1 MRSVGFRARVEQLI
15 DDLTFGNVYEVKTVL
30 ASVAA
35 ALAVYQLVLIA
46 VGYGKLRPRFLASPV
61 ASLTHRASGDV
72 IVVLVAV
79 VALACLGHFGFDD
92 HGRLHQVTGAAL
104 VVVLAFKIAVIRWWH
119 DLGRLLPV
127 LGTCVFVLLA
137 LTWLTSAGHF
147 LGAG

>member
-1 MRSVGFRARVEQLI
+1 MDQLI

-46 VGYGKLRPRFLASPV
+46 VGYGKLRPRFLGSPA

-72 IVVLVAV
+72 ILVLVVV
-79 VALACLGHFGFDD
+79 VALACLAHFGFDD
-92 HGRLHQVTGAAL
+92 HGGLHAVTGAL
-104 VVVLAFKIAVIRWWH
+104 LLVVLALKVAVIRWWH
-119 DLGRLLPV
+119 GLGRLLPV
-127 LGTCVFVLLA
+127 LGSTVFVLLA

-147 LGAG
+147 LGGGE

>member
-1 MRSVGFRARVEQLI
+1 MEQLI
-15 DDLTFGNVYEVKTVL
+15 DDLTFGNVYEVKAVL

-46 VGYGKLRPRFLASPV
+46 VGYGKLRPRFLTSPT

-72 IVVLVAV
+72 IVVLVVV
-79 VALACLGHFGFDD
+79 VALACLAHFGVDD
-92 HGRLHQVTGAAL
+92 HGRLHQITGAAL
-104 VVVLAFKIAVIRWWH
+104 LAVLALKVAVIRWWH
-119 DLGRLLPV
+119 GLGRLLPV

-147 LGAG
+147 LGGGE

>member
-1 MRSVGFRARVEQLI
+1 MDQLI

-46 VGYGKLRPRFLASPV
+46 VGYGKLRPRFLASPA

-72 IVVLVAV
+72 ILVLVVV
-79 VALACLGHFGFDD
+79 VALACLAHFGFEDD
-92 HGRLHQVTGAAL
+92 GGLHAVTGALLL
-104 VVVLAFKIAVIRWWH
+104 VVLGFKIAVIRWWH
-119 DLGRLLPV
+119 GLGRLLPV
-127 LGTCVFVLLA
+127 LGSTVFVLLA

-147 LGAG
+147 LGGGE

>member
-1 MRSVGFRARVEQLI
+1 MEQLI

-46 VGYGKLRPRFLASPV
+46 IGYGKLRPRFLASPA

-72 IVVLVAV
+72 IVVLVV
-79 VALACLGHFGFDD
+79 IVALACLAHFGFDD
-92 HGRLHQVTGAAL
+92 DGGLHRFTGAL
-104 VVVLAFKIAVIRWWH
+104 LLGVLALKIAVIRWWH
-119 DLGRLLPV
+119 GLGRLLPV

-147 LGAG
+147 LAGGE

>member
-1 MRSVGFRARVEQLI
+1 MEQLI

-35 ALAVYQLVLIA
+35 ALAVYQLMLIA
-46 VGYGKLRPRFLASPV
+46 IGYGKLRPRFLASPA

-72 IVVLVAV
+72 IVVLVV
-79 VALACLGHFGFDD
+79 IVALACLAHFGFDD
-92 HGRLHQVTGAAL
+92 DGGLHRFTGAL
-104 VVVLAFKIAVIRWWH
+104 LLGVLALKIAVIRWWH
-119 DLGRLLPV
+119 GLGRLLPV

-147 LGAG
+147 LAGGE

>member
-1 MRSVGFRARVEQLI
+1 MEQLI

-35 ALAVYQLVLIA
+35 ALAIYQLVLIS
-46 VGYGKLRPRFLASPV
+46 VGYGKVRPPFLQSRTASF
-61 ASLTHRASGDV
+61 THRASGDV

-79 VALACLGHFGFDD
+79 VALACLAHFGFDD
-92 HGRLHQVTGAAL
+92 DGGLHMVSGFALL
-104 VVVLAFKIAVIRWWH
+104 VVLGLKIAVIRWWH
-119 DLGRLLPV
+119 GLGRLLPI

-147 LGAG
+147 LGGGE

>member
-1 MRSVGFRARVEQLI
+1 MDQLI

-46 VGYGKLRPRFLASPV
+46 VGYGKLRPRFLASPA

-72 IVVLVAV
+72 ILVLVVV
-79 VALACLGHFGFDD
+79 VALACLAHFGFEDD
-92 HGRLHQVTGAAL
+92 GGLHAVTGAL
-104 VVVLAFKIAVIRWWH
+104 LLVVLALKVAVIRWWH
-119 DLGRLLPV
+119 GLGRLLPV
-127 LGTCVFVLLA
+127 LGSTVFILLA

-147 LGAG
+147 LGGGE